1 MPTPPFS
8 NRWRSSVVALA
19 FGFGLTSSSLLLAQ
33 DSEPPS
39 ATKAERLGFPN
50 SVTVAFSEPVTAGS
64 ASDKTHYTLDNGASV
79 QSVSIISPT
88 TVRLTTSALAADA
101 IYNLTVNGLID
112 LATPPNTQTAAQSL
126 LVNNAQGS
134 ITLRT
139 YTGLFGGSIESL
151 VNDPKF
157 PDSPDMVSYPDSME
171 NIENTAIIGYQ
182 MAGYLHPMQSGIY
195 TFYIS
200 GNNTS
205 TRLLLSPDAD
215 PATKTELLLGGTTG
229 VRNFSAP
236 STEVLLEAGQK
247 YYIEAL
253 GKRVWGGGSFH
264 VGWQYETWAEPQLIT
279 GENLSSLAPSGP
291 VSITTAPVATTTS
304 VGGTVTLNVEA
315 AGTPPYSYQWR
326 KNGAPISGATAPAYR
341 IAFAASED
349 SGDYTVEVK
358 NAFSSAISTA
368 AKLTVQ
374 GGSGVAGPHL
384 VSAGSFGGGPIGVQ
398 FDTALDATSAAD
410 LANYRVFANGT
421 AYPVTKATVRADGRS
436 VLLEFV
442 GSDLPDPFTVKVDGV
457 KNSQG
462 VAMGEAGLILGSRL
476 ELTLEDIGEP
486 IEAGSAIST
495 KGGSLEVIA
504 GGLRT
509 WDNTDSFNFIY
520 TERTGNFD
528 VSVRV
533 DSIEQLGT
541 KGGDPKAALMARAD
555 TTPGS
560 QNVSLNVVATRG
572 YIEYLNR
579 PTANGGTTEF
589 NPSTSPGL
597 TFPQWIRLQREGDIF
612 RSFRSPNGKDWTVIS
627 EGTVVMPEAI
637 LVGLNTNPDINE
649 AGARLKVQYS
659 NLSIAPADQ
668 GFQWADIGDPAP
680 LTQGKVSFGT
690 EPGEVE
696 VEAGG
701 LRTWDNTDS
710 FNFVYKEYTG
720 DFDVKVRVN
729 SVTQNGTPGGDPKA
743 ALMARADLSP
753 GSPNV
758 SLNVVATRGYI
769 EYLYRP
775 TQNGGTTEFNPSTSP
790 GLTFPQWVRLRRSG
804 NKFISYRSTDSRN
817 WTKVS
822 EGEVSLPDSV
832 LVGLNTNSDID
843 KEGSS
848 LSVSYS
854 GLGNV
859 SSKVTLADQGFAAA
873 DIGGPIEA
881 GYVTTP
887 DGCGDFDVVAG
898 GLRTWDNSDSF
909 TYVYEPK
916 QGDFDVRV
924 RVDKVEQ
931 LGAPG
936 GDPKAALMAREN
948 IEPGSPNV
956 SLNVVATR
964 GYIEYLYRPTQNGGT
979 TEFNPSTS
987 PGLTFPQWI
996 RLKREANT
1004 FTSFRSVDGL
1014 SWTQISSGEVAMAD
1028 EIFVGLNTNADRD
1041 EAGSLLSVQYRD
1053 YGPVPTQRP
1062 APSLSAV
1069 REPAGLVLSWPE
1081 ADTGFVLEG
1090 KGSIT
1095 DANWATVPGAP
1106 AVANGRFSVTI
1117 PNTAPAAYFRLRQP

>member
-1 MPTPPFS
+1 MPNHPFLC
-8 NRWRSSVVALA
+8 RWRGGFLAL
-19 FGFGLTSSSLLLAQ
+19 GLSLAAPALLLAQ
-33 DSEPPS
+33 DSEPPVLE
-39 ATKAERLGFPN
+39 KAQRLGFPSSITLTFN
-50 SVTVAFSEPVTAGS
+50 EPVSAASAG
-64 ASDKTHYTLDNGASV
+64 DKARYTLDNGASV
-79 QSVSIISPT
+79 QTVAILSPT
-88 TVRLTTSALAADA
+88 SVRLDTTTLSDEA
-101 IYNLTVNGLID
+101 IYTLTVNGLVD
-112 LATPPNTQTAAQSL
+112 LATPPNTQTTAQSL
-126 LVNNAQGS
+126 LVNSAQGS

-151 VNDPKF
+151 ISDAKF
-157 PDSPDMVSYPDSME
+157 PDSPDLVSYSTNME
-171 NIENTAIIGYQ
+171 NSENTAIVGYQ
-182 MAGYLHPMQSGIY
+182 MAGYLHPQQSGIY
-195 TFYIS
+195 YFYIS
-200 GNNTS
+200 GNNTT
-205 TRLLLSPDAD
+205 TRLLLSSDSD
-215 PATKTELLLGGTTG
+215 PNNKIELILGGTTG
-229 VRNFSAP
+229 VQNFSAP
-236 STEVLLEAGQK
+236 SAEVLLEAGQK

-253 GKRVWGGGSFH
+253 AKRVWGGGSFH
-264 VGWQYETWAEPQLIT
+264 VGWQYEGWSEPQLIT
-279 GENLSSLAPSGP
+279 GESLSSLAASGP
-291 VSITTAPVATTTS
+291 ISISAPPVATTTS
-304 VGGTVTLNVEA
+304 VGGTVELTVGA

-326 KNGAPISGATAPAYR
+326 KNGGAISGATGASYR
-341 IAFAASED
+341 IAFASVED
-349 SGDYTVEVK
+349 AGDYTVEVK
-358 NAFSSAISTA
+358 NAFSSAISA
-368 AKLTVQ
+368 SAKLTVQ

-384 VSAGSFGGGPIGVQ
+384 VSAGSFAGGPIGVQ
-398 FDTALDATSAAD
+398 FDTTLDPASAAD
-410 LANYRVFANGT
+410 LANYRVFANGK
-421 AYPVTKATVRADGRS
+421 AYPITKATVRADGRS

-442 GSDLPDPFTVKVDGV
+442 GNDLPDPFTVKIEGV

-476 ELTLEDIGEP
+476 DLTLEDIGGP
-486 IEAGSAIST
+486 IESGSAVST
-495 KGGSLEVIA
+495 KGGSVEVIA

-509 WDNTDSFNFIY
+509 WDNSDSFNFIY
-520 TERTGNFD
+520 TERTGSFD

-533 DSIEQLGT
+533 DSVEQLGA

-579 PTANGGTTEF
+579 PNANGGTTEF

-597 TFPQWIRLQREGDIF
+597 TFPQWIRLQRDGDVF
-612 RSFRSPNGKDWTVIS
+612 RSFRSANGKDWTVIS
-627 EGTVVMPEAI
+627 EGIVVMPEAI

-659 NLSIAPADQ
+659 NLSLAPADQ
-668 GFQWADIGDPAP
+668 GFQWTDIGDPAP
-680 LTQGKVSFGT
+680 ITAGKVSFGT

-743 ALMARADLSP
+743 ALMARADLTP

-775 TQNGGTTEFNPSTSP
+775 NANSGTTEFSPSTSP
-790 GLTFPQWVRLRRSG
+790 GLTFPQWIRLRRSG

-817 WTKVS
+817 WSKVS
-822 EGEVSLPDSV
+822 EGEVGLPETV

-843 KEGSS
+843 REGSS

-859 SSKVTLADQGFAAA
+859 SSKITLADQGLAAA

-887 DGCGDFDVVAG
+887 DGCGDIDVVAG

-909 TYVYEPK
+909 TFVYEPK

-1004 FTSFRSVDGL
+1004 FTSFRSTDGFT
-1014 SWTQISSGEVAMAD
+1014 WTQISSGEVSMAD
-1028 EIFVGLNTNADRD
+1028 EILVGLNTNADRD

-1053 YGPVPTQRP
+1053 YGPVPAQRP

-1069 REPAGLVLSWPE
+1069 RGPAGFVLSWPE
-1081 ADTGFVLEG
+1081 ADAGFVLEG

-1095 DANWATVPGAP
+1095 DPIWNTVPGAP
-1106 AVANGRFSVTI
+1106 AVVNGRYTVTI

>member
-1 MPTPPFS
+1 M
-8 NRWRSSVVALA
+8 VAA
-19 FGFGLTSSSLLLAQ
+19 GLVLNSTGSILAQ
-33 DSEPPS
+33 DSEAPS
-39 ATKAERLGFPN
+39 ALAAQRLGVPN
-50 SVTVAFSEPVTAGS
+50 SITVTFSEPVTTGS
-64 ASDKTHYTLDNGASV
+64 AGDKAHYAIDNGASV
-79 QSVSIISPT
+79 QSVTILSATS
-88 TVRLTTSALAADA
+88 VRITTSALNPDGL
-101 IYNLTVNGLID
+101 YNLTVNGLVD
-112 LATPPNTQTAAQSL
+112 LATPPNTQAAAQTL
-126 LVNNAQGS
+126 LVNNAQGA

-157 PDSPDMVSYPDSME
+157 PDSPDLVGFSEAME
-171 NIENTAIIGYQ
+171 NVENTAIVGYQ
-182 MAGYLHPMQSGIY
+182 MAGYLHPMLSGIY
-195 TFYIS
+195 NLFIS
-200 GNNTS
+200 GNNTT
-205 TRLLLSPDAD
+205 TRLLLSTDAD
-215 PATKTELLLGGTTG
+215 PANKSELILGGTTG

-236 STEVLLEAGQK
+236 STEVFLEAGQK

-253 GKRVWGGGSFH
+253 AKRVWGGGSFH
-264 VGWQYETWAEPQLIT
+264 VGWQHESWTEPQLIT
-279 GENLSSLAPSGP
+279 AENLSSLAPSGP
-291 VSITTAPVATTTS
+291 ISITTPPLTTTTS
-304 VGGTVTLNVEA
+304 VGSTVTLSVQA

-326 KNGAPISGATAPAYR
+326 RNGNPIAGATSASYR

-349 SGDYTVEVK
+349 GGDYAVEVK
-358 NAFSSAISTA
+358 NSFSSAVSAT

-398 FDTALDATSAAD
+398 FDTALEVASATD
-410 LANYRVFANGT
+410 LANYRVFSNGK
-421 AYPVTKATVRADGRS
+421 AYPITKATLRPDGRS
-436 VLLEFV
+436 VVLEFV
-442 GSDLPDPFTVKVDGV
+442 GNDLPDPFTVKVQGV

-462 VAMGEAGLILGSRL
+462 VVMGEAGLILGSRL
-476 ELTLEDIGEP
+476 ELTLQDIGDP
-486 IEAGSAIST
+486 IESGSAVST
-495 KGGSLEVIA
+495 KGGSVEVIA

-533 DSIEQLGT
+533 DSVEQLGT

-572 YIEYLNR
+572 YIEYLYR
-579 PTANGGTTEF
+579 PNANGGTTEF

-597 TFPQWIRLQREGDIF
+597 AFPQWIRLQRDGDIF
-612 RSFRSPNGKDWTVIS
+612 RSYRSANGKDWTVIS

-680 LTQGKVSFGT
+680 ITPGKVSFGT

-710 FNFVYKEYTG
+710 FNFVYKEYSG

-743 ALMARADLSP
+743 ALMARADLTP

-775 TQNGGTTEFNPSTSP
+775 SANGGTTEFNPSTSP
-790 GLTFPQWVRLRRSG
+790 GLTFPQWIRLRRSG
-804 NKFISYRSTDSRN
+804 NKFISYRSTDNRN
-817 WTKVS
+817 WSKIS
-822 EGEVSLPDSV
+822 EGEVALPETV

-859 SSKVTLADQGFAAA
+859 SSRVTLADQGFAAA
-873 DIGGPIEA
+873 DIGGPIEP

-909 TYVYEPK
+909 TYVYETK

-987 PGLTFPQWI
+987 PGLSFPQWI

-1004 FTSFRSVDGL
+1004 FTSFRSTDG
-1014 SWTQISSGEVAMAD
+1014 STWTQISSGDVVMAE
-1028 EIFVGLNTNADRD
+1028 EILVGLNTNADRD
-1041 EAGSLLSVQYRD
+1041 EAGSLLSVQYRE
-1053 YGPVPTQRP
+1053 YGSVPIQRP
-1062 APSLSAV
+1062 APVLSAV
-1069 REPAGLVLSWPE
+1069 RTAAGIVLSWPE

-1090 KGSIT
+1090 KGAIL
-1095 DANWATVPGAP
+1095 DGNWTVVPGNP
-1106 AVANGRFSVTI
+1106 TVANGRFSVTI